1 MSFIE
6 SLVVYSHA
14 QRMVAYGFIACGGVL
29 LTGAFLTFLFSSS
42 GSLLWQGFKI
52 GSFIFGLLILVG
64 GIGYLQFNEKNH
76 SEIELKYQ
84 TDTENVIKS
93 ENVRMQKV
101 VADFKVFQYVF
112 AVIVIL
118 ALVVIVFARPFWIG
132 FAFPAAFL
140 HVAVLLIEAHSKAS
154 IDQHAEIVSTLING
168 LSK

>member
-1 MSFIE
+1 MDFIE
-6 SLVVYSHA
+6 SLGMYTQA
-14 QRMVAYGFIACGGVL
+14 QRMVAYSFVACSGLL
-29 LTGAFLTFLFSSS
+29 LTGGFLTFLFPSA
-42 GSLLWQGFKI
+42 GSLLCQGFKI
-52 GSFIFGLLILVG
+52 GCFIFGLLILAG

-76 SEIELKYQ
+76 SEIESRYQ
-84 TDTENVIKS
+84 ADSENEMKS

-112 AVIVIL
+112 AGIVIL

-154 IDQHAEIVSTLING
+154 INQHAEIVSTLINR